1 MTRYLIDF
9 CFIPT
14 PQKHEEQLRNEDLLA
29 DDESFHGSVA
39 RRIEQISN
47 APSSSPMPTVDEA
60 GQIEYP
66 MPTVDDAGQTG
77 YAMAVC

>member
-1 MTRYLIDF
+1 
-9 CFIPT
+9 
-14 PQKHEEQLRNEDLLA
+14 LA